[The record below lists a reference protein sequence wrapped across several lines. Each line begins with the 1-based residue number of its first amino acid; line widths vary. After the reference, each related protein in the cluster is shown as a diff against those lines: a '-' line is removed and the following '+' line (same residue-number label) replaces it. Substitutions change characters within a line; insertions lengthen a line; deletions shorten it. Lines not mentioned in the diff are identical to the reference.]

1 MSCTQWSHTHFSCA
15 VWLSASIGTTGFTTF
30 SFIRHFFTL
39 EPILNCVL
47 MYRPR
52 HSMVFAID
60 QVLLSQFGSLL
71 LWNALVHYCF
81 PPETSLL
88 PFFYWRIA
96 SHHADC
102 RRVCFCCLMV
112 PSLLLVIS
120 NFMLKIQNWPSIQL
134 KLTHILIKLE
144 IMS

>member
-30 SFIRHFFTL
+30 SFIRHFLAL
-39 EPILNCVL
+39 ETILNCVL

-52 HSMVFAID
+52 HSMVFAYRSGPSLP
-60 QVLLSQFGSLL
+60 VRKPTTLKCSRALL
-71 LWNALVHYCF
+71 F
-81 PPETSLL
+81 PPWNFFASL
-88 PFFYWRIA
+88 FYWRIA